1 MKFGYRKFFLGETS
15 SDQQPLESVDQIF
28 EDRVRNSKSDNP
40 EFEDLIKFSSYGD
53 KVLVQSMDRLG
64 RDVRDLT
71 KNISLILS
79 KGASVH
85 FINENVNLTA
95 IDDHNHS
102 NEALNLLTSLANFE
116 NAVVKRRQAEGI
128 LKAKMLNKYS
138 GRKPQLDHNKVKK
151 EFSKTG
157 KASLVAKNLGISR
170 MSVYR
175 LLKK

>member
-15 SDQQPLESVDQIF
+15 GDQQPLESVDQIF
-28 EDRVRNSKSDNP
+28 EDRVKNSKSDNP

-95 IDDHNHS
+95 IDDHNHN

-116 NAVVKRRQAEGI
+116 NTVVKRRQAEGI

-138 GRKPQLDHNKVKK
+138 N
-151 EFSKTG
+151 
-157 KASLVAKNLGISR
+157 
-170 MSVYR
+170 
-175 LLKK
+175 

>member
-1 MKFGYRKFFLGETS
+1 M
-15 SDQQPLESVDQIF
+15 
-28 EDRVRNSKSDNP
+28 
-40 EFEDLIKFSSYGD
+40 
-53 KVLVQSMDRLG
+53 
-64 RDVRDLT
+64 
-71 KNISLILS
+71 
-79 KGASVH
+79 
-85 FINENVNLTA
+85 TA

-128 LKAKMLNKYS
+128 LKAKMVNKYS
-138 GRKPQLDHNKVKK
+138 GRKPKLDHKKVKK

-157 KASLVAKNLGISR
+157 KVSLVAKNLGISR